1 MRPSPSQPLRPTR
14 RRFLFSTLAVS
25 VLGLGGWATHAYVR
39 RGWSGNAL
47 TPSGKA
53 TLSDLT
59 RGVMQAYLPA
69 QGPERQAL
77 LDAWMQ
83 ALEEG
88 VRQMTPWVQTQIA
101 ALLGSLASPPS
112 RLALTGDWRDL
123 SRLSDAEVA
132 QLLQDMSLSHSP
144 LIQLAYRSMR
154 NFICLNCFS
163 QPAVALSLTPY
174 PGPLDI

>member
-1 MRPSPSQPLRPTR
+1 MHSPPQPTTRPTR
-14 RRFLFSTLAVS
+14 RRFLFSALAVS
-25 VLGLGGWATHAYVR
+25 MLGLGGWATHAYVR

-59 RGVMQAYLPA
+59 RGVMQAYLPD

-77 LDAWMQ
+77 LDAWLL
-83 ALEEG
+83 ALEDG
-88 VRQMTPWVQTQIA
+88 VRKMTPWVQTQIA

-123 SRLSDAEVA
+123 SKLSDTEVA
-132 QLLQDMSLSHSP
+132 QLLQDMSLSNSP

-163 QPAVALSLTPY
+163 QPALARQLTPY